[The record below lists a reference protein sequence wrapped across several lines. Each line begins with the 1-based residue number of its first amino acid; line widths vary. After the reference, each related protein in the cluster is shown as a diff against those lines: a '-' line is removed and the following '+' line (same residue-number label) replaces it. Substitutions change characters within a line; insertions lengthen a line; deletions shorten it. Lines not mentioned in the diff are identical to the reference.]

1 MATKQKAKKKTGS
14 KKSTSASSKA
24 AAQKQ
29 LPLQQRAPR
38 ARARQAPPPMP
49 LPKTTLKQELMV
61 MARDGAQSLERL
73 FMTLIVLM
81 VIAGAAFGA
90 WSLRPVP
97 SYVSD
102 DVKDGSPFDVT
113 FKVENKDSW
122 FALANLKVGCV
133 LDHVRAS
140 GLPPT
145 LLEATDVRFSSR
157 TGTGL
162 EPGES
167 ATFTCPF
174 RSLIGHPIND
184 DPGIAQRSEIYFQA
198 KYDLPLIGSIRLTD
212 NSTPFFL
219 NTRLLPPRWT
229 KKP

>member
-1 MATKQKAKKKTGS
+1 MATKQKAKKKTTS
-14 KKSTSASSKA
+14 KKSASAASKSGPPKSGPPR
-24 AAQKQ
+24 QTRTRVR
-29 LPLQQRAPR
+29 PL
-38 ARARQAPPPMP
+38 PPP
-49 LPKTTLKQELMV
+49 TSTLKQELMV

-73 FMTLIVLM
+73 FMTLIILM

-97 SYVSD
+97 SYSSD
-102 DVKDGSPFDVT
+102 EVKDGSPFDVT

>member
-1 MATKQKAKKKTGS
+1 MATKQKSKKKTDS
-14 KKSTSASSKA
+14 KKKASAVSKSG
-24 AAQKQ
+24 
-29 LPLQQRAPR
+29 PPR
-38 ARARQAPPPMP
+38 QPRTRMRPPPP
-49 LPKTTLKQELMV
+49 PTSTLKQELMV

-81 VIAGAAFGA
+81 VMAGAAFGA

-97 SYVSD
+97 SYTSD
-102 DVKDGSPFDVT
+102 EVKDGSPFDVT
-113 FKVENKDSW
+113 FTVENKDSW

-145 LLEATDVRFSSR
+145 LLEATDVRFCSR

-198 KYDLPLIGSIRLTD
+198 KYDVPLIGSIRLTD

>member
-1 MATKQKAKKKTGS
+1 MATKQKSKKKTDS
-14 KKSTSASSKA
+14 KKKASAVSKSG
-24 AAQKQ
+24 
-29 LPLQQRAPR
+29 PPR
-38 ARARQAPPPMP
+38 QPRTRVRPPPP
-49 LPKTTLKQELMV
+49 PTSTLKQELMV
-61 MARDGAQSLERL
+61 MARDSAQSLERL
-73 FMTLIVLM
+73 FMTLIILM
-81 VIAGAAFGA
+81 VMGGVAFGA
-90 WSLRPVP
+90 WSLRPTP
-97 SYVSD
+97 SYSSGE
-102 DVKDGSPFDVT
+102 VKDGSPFDVT

-198 KYDLPLIGSIRLTD
+198 KYDLPLVGSIRLTD
-212 NSTPFFL
+212 NSTPYFL